1 MSLEPRRPV
10 PPLTRLSRRTIAAAW
25 LASSVWL
32 VTGAIGCGAVR
43 RRSDARPAGGGPSRP
58 FAAHAVPYH
67 AAGVI
72 VPNQVPRAALDA
84 ATAAYYDQ
92 WKSAYLEPACKP
104 GEFRIRSLGA
114 TKAYAVSE
122 GHGYAMM
129 ALPLMAGHD
138 PDAQRL
144 FDGFYR
150 YYKGHPS
157 SLNRELMA
165 WAQNKICVNVGGPNS
180 ATDADLDIAYGL
192 LLADRQWGSGGD
204 VDYRGAAEDLIKT
217 ILKVEATPANNLIV
231 GNWVTD
237 ARNPRYS
244 AARGSDFMPEHF
256 KTFARATGEPRW
268 NAILAKTYDLIA
280 LIQGRD
286 APVSGLVPDFIMDA
300 AGNAP
305 RPAPPRWLEAPTD
318 GQYAWNACR
327 VPWRV
332 ATDYLITGDARA
344 QTAIRRINSWLR
356 HQTHDDPTA
365 IRAVYDLSGE
375 PVNDYTSLAFSA
387 PFLVAAMV
395 EPEQE
400 TNQPWLN
407 ALWDMVAATPIKEY
421 YGDSIKLFAMVV
433 ASGNWWSP

>member
-1 MSLEPRRPV
+1 MIQRPRPTTTATV
-10 PPLTRLSRRTIAAAW
+10 L
-25 LASSVWL
+25 LAFGL
-32 VTGAIGCGAVR
+32 GLGALGTHGCGSVR
-43 RRSDARPAGGGPSRP
+43 GRSDSRPAGGGPSRP
-58 FAAHAVPYH
+58 FAAHATPYH
-67 AAGVI
+67 AGGVI
-72 VPNQVPRAALDA
+72 LPNHVPRATLDA

-92 WKSAYLEPACKP
+92 WKNAYLEPACKP
-104 GEFRIRSLGA
+104 GEYRIRSLGA

-138 PDAQRL
+138 PEAQRL

-150 YYKGHPS
+150 YYKSHGS
-157 SLNRELMA
+157 TGNRELMA
-165 WAQNKICVNVGGPNS
+165 WAQNKNCENVGGPNS

-192 LLADRQWGSGGD
+192 LLADRQWGSGGA

-217 ILKVEATPANNLIV
+217 ILKFEVTPANNLIV

-256 KTFARATGEPRW
+256 KAFQRATGNQRW
-268 NAILAKTYDLIA
+268 DAVLTKTYDLIA
-280 LIQGRD
+280 LIQKRD
-286 APVSGLVPDFIMDA
+286 SPASGLVPDFIVDA
-300 AGNAP
+300 AGDAP
-305 RPAPPRWLEAPTD
+305 HPAPPRWLEAPTD

-332 ATDYLITGDARA
+332 TTDYLITGDARA
-344 QTAIRRINSWLR
+344 QAAVRRMNAWLR
-356 HQTHDDPTA
+356 HATVDDPAA
-365 IRAVYDLSGE
+365 IRAVYDLGGE
-375 PVNDYTSLAFSA
+375 PVNDYASLAFSA

-395 EPEQE
+395 EPEQGS
-400 TNQPWLN
+400 NQPWLN

-421 YGDSIKLFAMVV
+421 YGDSIKLFAMIV
-433 ASGNWWSP
+433 ASGNWWSPS

>member
-332 ATDYLITGDARA
+332 ATDYLITGEARA

-395 EPEQE
+395 EPEQG